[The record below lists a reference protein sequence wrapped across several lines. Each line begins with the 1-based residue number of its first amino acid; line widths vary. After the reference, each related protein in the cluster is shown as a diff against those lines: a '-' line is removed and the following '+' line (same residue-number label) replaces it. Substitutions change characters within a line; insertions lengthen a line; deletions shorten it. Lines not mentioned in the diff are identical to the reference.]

1 MKTARHGATS
11 SEPVNL
17 RPHYVSY
24 DDFTHDLEICSL
36 DAEFAVHLCFVNGGS
51 QIAGEGSTVLVL
63 VVVPGDL
70 DTVVPSVRRKC

>member
-1 MKTARHGATS
+1 M
-11 SEPVNL
+11 
-17 RPHYVSY
+17 
-24 DDFTHDLEICSL
+24 
-36 DAEFAVHLCFVNGGS
+36 DAEFAVHLGFVNGGS